1 MESSY
6 AKGIEP
12 NSIAVKPHKRG
23 LLSSSHTSVYMVIL
37 STIALERFA
46 VNKPRVEYERHL

>member
-6 AKGIEP
+6 AKGYEP
-12 NSIAVKPHKRG
+12 NSVAVKQHKRG
-23 LLSSSHTSVYMVIL
+23 LLSSSHTSAYMVIL